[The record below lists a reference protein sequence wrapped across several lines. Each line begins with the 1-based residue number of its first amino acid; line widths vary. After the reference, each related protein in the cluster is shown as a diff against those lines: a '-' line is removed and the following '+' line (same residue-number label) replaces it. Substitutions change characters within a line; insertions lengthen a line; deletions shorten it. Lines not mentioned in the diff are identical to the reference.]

1 MGATAGLSSS
11 VRELH
16 GLHWWTSQQWHPAG
30 LPIAL
35 TKREHGKGNYST
47 ILSSFRLGCFR
58 STATAV
64 AIVVVMAVVH
74 DIPAQAQRFA
84 SAPYGTPAGS
94 SPTADMLR
102 GVEIEQHLGA
112 QLPLDAEFHDEMGRR
127 VKLGDYFGKQPVVVA
142 LVYYRCPMLCTQ
154 VLNGLLHSS
163 QAVPLEIGRDY
174 QVITVS
180 FDPRETPEL
189 AAEKKTRYV
198 RAYRRG
204 GAVAGWHFL
213 TGDRPSIDRLTETV
227 GFRYR
232 FDPKSDQFAH
242 ASGIAV
248 ATPDGRLARYFYG
261 IDYSPDD
268 LRLGLIESSAGRIGS
283 LVDQV
288 LLLCFHYD
296 PMTGKYGLVIADVLR
311 MSGLLTVV
319 ILSCFLLAMYRRE
332 RRRPKLLRGDLLPHA
347 VGQGPDQVPARS

>member
-1 MGATAGLSSS
+1 MSSTPCTVRTSCRVAAT
-11 VRELH
+11 
-16 GLHWWTSQQWHPAG
+16 
-30 LPIAL
+30 
-35 TKREHGKGNYST
+35 
-47 ILSSFRLGCFR
+47 
-58 STATAV
+58 
-64 AIVVVMAVVH
+64 AIVVGLALVPFVS
-74 DIPAQAQRFA
+74 AQAQRFA

-112 QLPLDAEFHDEMGRR
+112 QLPLDAEFRDEMGREVR
-127 VKLGDYFGKQPVVVA
+127 LGDYFGKQPVVVA

-174 QVITVS
+174 QVVTVS

-189 AAEKKTRYV
+189 AAEKKAGYV
-198 RAYRRG
+198 RAYRRE

-213 TGDRPSIDRLTETV
+213 TGDRRSIDRLTETI

-232 FDPKSDQFAH
+232 FDPNSDQFAH
-242 ASGIAV
+242 ASGIAL
-248 ATPDGRLARYFYG
+248 ATPDGRLARYLYG

-268 LRLGLIESSAGRIGS
+268 LRLGLVESSAGRIGS
-283 LVDQV
+283 MVDQV

-296 PMTGKYGLVIADVLR
+296 PLTGKYGLVIADALR
-311 MSGLLTVV
+311 MAGLLTVI
-319 ILSCFLLAMYRRE
+319 ILASFLFMMYRRE
-332 RRRPKLLRGDLLPHA
+332 RRRPKLLRGDSLRHTA
-347 VGQGPDQVPARS
+347 GEGPDPAPARP